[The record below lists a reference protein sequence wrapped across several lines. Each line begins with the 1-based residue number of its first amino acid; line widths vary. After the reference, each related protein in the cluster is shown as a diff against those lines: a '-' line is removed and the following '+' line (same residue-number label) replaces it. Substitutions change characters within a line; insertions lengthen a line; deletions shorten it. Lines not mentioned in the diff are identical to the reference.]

1 MKLQTRVKQML
12 QLHFSL
18 AKPTAFCIFNHFL
31 CCCPASSTEGGAG
44 SGPPPSHRGGGA
56 RARAGGTPWHP
67 AVDQI
72 QQWPGGGH
80 DTPEALCLWATRGP
94 KWGLWWRAHCC
105 TFGPFLSLLHTWGWA
120 LHAAGTGS
128 APPCRLQCPPTSLM
142 NPRQI
147 TEPPFKSAV
156 SVALLVITGHGS
168 GPP

>member
-1 MKLQTRVKQML
+1 ML

-18 AKPTAFCIFNHFL
+18 SKPTAFCIFNHFL
-31 CCCPASSTEGGAG
+31 RCCPAPPQKGVLALGLLLPMEVEEPRPELG
-44 SGPPPSHRGGGA
+44 GPP
-56 RARAGGTPWHP
+56 GT
-67 AVDQI
+67 
-72 QQWPGGGH
+72 QQWTKSSSGQEE
-80 DTPEALCLWATRGP
+80 DTTPPRFCLWATRGP
-94 KWGLWWRAHCC
+94 KGGLWWRAHCC

-142 NPRQI
+142 NPQQI

-168 GPP
+168 GPH